1 MLVDHLMNLV
11 PISVVSGMRVKL
23 RSETNKQI
31 AQSPRGRG
39 AGDQFPED

>member
-1 MLVDHLMNLV
+1 MLVDHLINLV
-11 PISVVSGMRVKL
+11 PISVESGMEVKL
-23 RSETNKQI
+23 RSKANKQI